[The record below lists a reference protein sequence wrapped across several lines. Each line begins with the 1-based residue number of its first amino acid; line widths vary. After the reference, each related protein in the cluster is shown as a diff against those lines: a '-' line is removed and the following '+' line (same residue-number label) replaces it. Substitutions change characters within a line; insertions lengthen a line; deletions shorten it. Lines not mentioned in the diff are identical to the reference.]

1 MTTNSALTMI
11 TVDAFLEALNLPTEH
26 PYIHDAS
33 ASDFHSDAP
42 KKWSIT
48 NYFLSW
54 KDSPS
59 TSPAAQVSSSNSDY
73 CVSDFPMPSWV
84 AKFTGNKVCRDA
96 DQHAIAAGSNSTSTS
111 TDVGFLEEI
120 SPCLVSMLH
129 MNILLWAPIVLL
141 ICLRRL
147 TKPLPSNQRRK
158 TYAGRRRL
166 ADGEFDNKQ
175 TTPSSKKI
183 PRTTSKS
190 ALLVMNYLPIMTNN
204 TKANQTTYKAPQTTL
219 NFFTFPT
226 NVLSR
231 ADSKDEAAMSS
242 PTGGY
247 FTYIVALF
255 FSAFI
260 MIDPMYVYE
269 FSQATLVIV
278 HLLIISLG
286 MKRLGA
292 KVALYTSLPVSAIA
306 FYVMAHQDLNLPTF
320 SPGLYFD
327 ESNSLVTTVVS
338 KWPIDKRTYDDGRG
352 TPWMM
357 TGDTRTGLP
366 FMFYKIPV
374 INFQRR

>member
-1 MTTNSALTMI
+1 MII
-11 TVDAFLEALNLPTEH
+11 TVDAFLDALNLPTEH
-26 PYIHDAS
+26 PYIPHDNDSGA
-33 ASDFHSDAP
+33 DFDRPDAP
-42 KKWSIT
+42 KAKEWSIT

-59 TSPAAQVSSSNSDY
+59 TSLAAQGPSSNNDCS
-73 CVSDFPMPSWV
+73 SGFPMPSWG
-84 AKFTGNKVCRDA
+84 AKSVDA
-96 DQHAIAAGSNSTSTS
+96 APHAIAAGTNSTS

-129 MNILLWAPIVLL
+129 MNLILWAPIVLL

-147 TKPLPSNQRRK
+147 TKNMPSNELRK
-158 TYAGRRRL
+158 KYPDRL
-166 ADGEFDNKQ
+166 DDGEFGAN
-175 TTPSSKKI
+175 TPSTSSKTF
-183 PRTTSKS
+183 PRTTLKS
-190 ALLVMNYLPIMTNN
+190 APSLAMNYLPTMPIAKTS
-204 TKANQTTYKAPQTTL
+204 QTAKKGKKQDTL
-219 NFFTFPT
+219 SFFNFPT
-226 NVLSR
+226 YAFSR
-231 ADSKDEAAMSS
+231 TDSQDEAAISS

-260 MIDPMYVYE
+260 MTDAMYVFE

-278 HLLIISLG
+278 HLMIITLG

-292 KVALYTSLPVSAIA
+292 KVALYTALPVSAIA
-306 FYVMAHQDLNLPTF
+306 FYFMAHQDLNLPTF
-320 SPGLYFD
+320 LPGLYYD
-327 ESNSLVTTVVS
+327 ENNSLVTTAVS

-366 FMFYKIPV
+366 FMFYKIPE
-374 INFQRR
+374 IDYQRR

>member
-1 MTTNSALTMI
+1 MII
-11 TVDAFLEALNLPTEH
+11 TVDAFLDALNLPTEH
-26 PYIHDAS
+26 PYIPHDNDSGA
-33 ASDFHSDAP
+33 DFDRPDAP
-42 KKWSIT
+42 KAKEWSIT

-59 TSPAAQVSSSNSDY
+59 TSLAAQGPSSNNDCS
-73 CVSDFPMPSWV
+73 SGFPMPSWG
-84 AKFTGNKVCRDA
+84 AKSVDA
-96 DQHAIAAGSNSTSTS
+96 APHAIAAGTNSTS

-129 MNILLWAPIVLL
+129 MNLILWAPIVLL

-147 TKPLPSNQRRK
+147 TKNMPSNELRK
-158 TYAGRRRL
+158 KYPDRL
-166 ADGEFDNKQ
+166 DDGEFGANTPSTSSKTFPQ
-175 TTPSSKKI
+175 TTL
-183 PRTTSKS
+183 KS
-190 ALLVMNYLPIMTNN
+190 APSLAMNYLPAMSIAKTS
-204 TKANQTTYKAPQTTL
+204 QTAKKGKKQDTL
-219 NFFTFPT
+219 SFFNFPT
-226 NVLSR
+226 YAFSR
-231 ADSKDEAAMSS
+231 TDSQDEAAISS

-260 MIDPMYVYE
+260 MTDAMYVFE

-278 HLLIISLG
+278 HLMIITLG

-292 KVALYTSLPVSAIA
+292 KVALYTALPVSAIA
-306 FYVMAHQDLNLPTF
+306 FYFMAHQDLNLPTF
-320 SPGLYFD
+320 LPGLYYD
-327 ESNSLVTTVVS
+327 ENNSLVTTAVS

-366 FMFYKIPV
+366 FMFYKIPE
-374 INFQRR
+374 IDYQRR